1 MSNKGSY
8 KSRMTGY
15 IQEIINPES
24 YLSWVNKNTT
34 LQGIPFNCDRYPF
47 QEAIMND
54 MAREMHVIK
63 PSQIGLPICLKTLV
77 FSKKGW
83 MQLGEVQVG
92 DKVYTPKGKL
102 TTVLYLSLIQT
113 DSPCYEITFCDG
125 TKITADENHRWYV
138 HSDKAFNLTGLYG
151 KTGRIPKDLDY
162 ARQGRITT
170 KAIFENYKGKG
181 ARPNNNIFYIPCAEP
196 IQTKGFDLGVDPYCL
211 GLWLGN
217 GTRQT
222 GVITVCKDY
231 LSETISTLEAKGVR
245 VSEYNDPN
253 REDEGWTQLTLYVG
267 EDTFYSKLKKILDPL
282 AEKHFLPEW
291 LLLSIEQRFELLQGL
306 IDSDGSISKLGRVE
320 FYNTSKN
327 LVDGFFTLA
336 ASLGFKPRIRERAQV
351 GKVSVLKN
359 GYEIKSKKD
368 IYACHF
374 MAYNDVVLSKLTF
387 KQSKLKPKEGNRS
400 TESFQRRIVNVQPVA
415 SVPVRCIMVDD
426 AEHQF
431 VCSHA
436 FITTSNTEVQL
447 RKALAFVTRN
457 PYRNLIY
464 TMPDKDMRKRVYQ
477 NRVLPILTNDPIF
490 HELNAQGKNPIRSIE
505 TTEIGTSQLLMFPAN
520 EKAATSQPAD
530 VIFNDEVDLSDP
542 AIIALFNSRLQGSDL
557 KINHNYSTPT
567 YDGMGISALYETS
580 DQREYLFKCPHCNYY
595 QMPEFST
602 KFIRVPKLPAEAE
615 DDLAN
620 FDPIWLEKYNINFSD
635 AYSVCEKCGK
645 KVTYGDRENHQ
656 WVAKNPHRQIRG
668 YRVSPFSTRSLD
680 ATYILESLI
689 KYIALDNMKG
699 FKNTVLGLT
708 HESSDERLPE
718 GLLRTL
724 FMNHKRDIDYED
736 INRDAPYFIGI
747 DMGAI
752 CNIVISK
759 AFSTTQVE
767 TVLFE
772 TVKKELLLER
782 IKFLD
787 SKYRFTGG
795 HIDRLP
801 LITDSEKVRDW
812 SEKKIM
818 PIQYEQHKGAPIV
831 SKEDEYGVLSYL
843 AVNRTYHLDCF
854 ANAVRVGYIRFGGYG
869 TQKETVIQHLRAMV
883 RVVIE
888 DKNGAERVPIWKKID
903 KKDHYFHACA
913 YNYQAVLQYYQGYA
927 YDTGYGGTKS
937 ALILGSIDNNI
948 LVPNNPFNFL
958 GGR

>member
-63 PSQIGLPICLKTLV
+63 PSQIGLALELNTPIPTPT
-77 FSKKGW
+77 GW
-83 MQLGEVQVG
+83 TNMGAVQVG
-92 DKVYTPKGKL
+92 DTIYAA
-102 TTVLYLSLIQT
+102 
-113 DSPCYEITFCDG
+113 DG
-125 TKITADENHRWYV
+125 THTKVTFKSEIYTDHKCYKVVFSDGTEVIADENHRWQV
-138 HSDKAFNLTGLYG
+138 SSLKAFNQKGFYPNS
-151 KTGRIPKDLDY
+151 GRIPKDSDY
-162 ARQGRITT
+162 ATT
-170 KAIFENYKGKG
+170 NVVNTAFLAENFRNKEKTNTK
-181 ARPNNNIFYIPCAEP
+181 NNFFIPV
-196 IQTKGFDLGVDPYCL
+196 TKPLVGEDKDIILDPYLL
-211 GLWLGN
+211 GLWLGDGN
-217 GTRQT
+217 KASG
-222 GVITVCKDY
+222 
-231 LSETISTLEAKGVR
+231 
-245 VSEYNDPN
+245 
-253 REDEGWTQLTLYVG
+253 QLTSQNSDLAELEQILKSKG
-267 EDTFYSKLKKILDPL
+267 ITFEVSPQLKNTSTIKIEPQEGIKLYSKLNQLGLINNKHIPL
-282 AEKHFLPEW
+282 NYLRASKETRL
-291 LLLSIEQRFELLQGL
+291 ELLRGL
-306 IDSDGSISKLGRVE
+306 IDTDGCINKNGRVC
-320 FYNTSKN
+320 FYNCSKT
-327 LVDGFFTLA
+327 LVSDVYELIV
-336 ASLGFKPRIRERAQV
+336 SLGFKPSLRCRQPKTSI
-351 GKVSVLKN
+351 LKN
-359 GYEIKSKKD
+359 GYTI
-368 IYACHF
+368 
-374 MAYNDVVLSKLTF
+374 
-387 KQSKLKPKEGNRS
+387 QSKQELAEIGFVAYSTNRVANFERKYKNQKHKGRVS
-400 TESFQRRIVNVQPVA
+400 ETKRRHIVDVIPVEP
-415 SVPVRCIMVDD
+415 VPVQCLTVD
-426 AEHQF
+426 HPTHLF
-431 VCSHA
+431 LCSKAMIPTH
-436 FITTSNTEVQL
+436 NTEVQL

-542 AIIALFNSRLQGSDL
+542 AVIALFNSRLQGSDL

-724 FMNHKRDIDYED
+724 FMNHKRDIDYEG

-903 KKDHYFHACA
+903 KKDHYFHASA